1 MLAPSRPLWD
11 VLFPASKK
19 GPDVQAPSCP
29 APPMCRDRGGAEA
42 AAASLLLTEPLWSLP
57 LLPAFR
63 SASLPSHRTS
73 KSLGTLSPYSQ
84 VIKRFGTPLLRLRLS
99 VPTKHPP
106 HAPQPRG
113 APPARAE
120 SGRLRGMT
128 WRKWQWLRGRDGWA
142 GTGCAFPPRG
152 GLSDAPGSL
161 AGMWGLDALSTRG
174 PE

>member
-84 VIKRFGTPLLRLRLS
+84 VIKPVRDTVTAIASLCADQ
-99 VPTKHPP
+99 
-106 HAPQPRG
+106 AP
-113 APPARAE
+113 AACPPAPRC
-120 SGRLRGMT
+120 SPNPGRERET
-128 WRKWQWLRGRDGWA
+128 
-142 GTGCAFPPRG
+142 
-152 GLSDAPGSL
+152 
-161 AGMWGLDALSTRG
+161 
-174 PE
+174 